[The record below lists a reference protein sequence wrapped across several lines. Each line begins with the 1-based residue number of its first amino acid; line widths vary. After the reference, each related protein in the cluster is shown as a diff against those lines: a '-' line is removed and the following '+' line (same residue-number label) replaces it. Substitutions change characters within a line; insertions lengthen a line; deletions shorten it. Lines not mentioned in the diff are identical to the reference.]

1 MRLKR
6 ADIDA
11 IIAQRAAPDFDNT
24 VLALEKSGA
33 MLSRVS
39 SVFFA
44 MTSAHTNDG
53 LQALDEQFS
62 TELAGLANDIWLNDT
77 LFARVEAVWQD
88 REALDAESRRLT
100 EEMYQHFVLAG
111 ARLNADE
118 KAEPESPE
126 YRSRHPDQPVQPAPA
141 GGEQGGRA
149 GGGQCSPA

>member
-1 MRLKR
+1 
-6 ADIDA
+6 
-11 IIAQRAAPDFDNT
+11 
-24 VLALEKSGA
+24 

-44 MTSAHTNDG
+44 MTSAHTNDY

-100 EEMYQHFVLAG
+100 EETYQHFVLAG

-118 KAEPESPE
+118 KPS
-126 YRSRHPDQPVQPAPA
+126 
-141 GGEQGGRA
+141 
-149 GGGQCSPA
+149 

>member
-1 MRLKR
+1 
-6 ADIDA
+6 
-11 IIAQRAAPDFDNT
+11 
-24 VLALEKSGA
+24 

-44 MTSAHTNDG
+44 MTSAHTNDD

-100 EEMYQHFVLAG
+100 EERFSALFLR
-111 ARLNADE
+111 AR
-118 KAEPESPE
+118 
-126 YRSRHPDQPVQPAPA
+126 V
-141 GGEQGGRA
+141 
-149 GGGQCSPA
+149 

>member
-1 MRLKR
+1 
-6 ADIDA
+6 
-11 IIAQRAAPDFDNT
+11 
-24 VLALEKSGA
+24 

-44 MTSAHTNDG
+44 MTSAHTNDD

-111 ARLNADE
+111 ARLNTDE
-118 KAEPESPE
+118 KAELKALNTEAATLTSQFNQRLLAA
-126 YRSRHPDQPVQPAPA
+126 YKA
-141 GGEQGGRA
+141 GGLVVDNVHQLDGLSAEEVAAAAHAAAEKG
-149 GGGQCSPA
+149 